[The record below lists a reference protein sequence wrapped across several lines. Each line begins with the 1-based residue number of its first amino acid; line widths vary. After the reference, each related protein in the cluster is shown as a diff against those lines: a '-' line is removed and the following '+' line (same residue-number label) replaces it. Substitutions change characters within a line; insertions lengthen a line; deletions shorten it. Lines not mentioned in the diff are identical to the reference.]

1 MICLCLLFIQVAIG
15 VLMSITYTIH
25 RENPH
30 TFDTSALHRV
40 FSKQTKF
47 NPIYSRKLESQK
59 TWVCIIK
66 RGCVSSNVGV
76 YHQTW
81 VCIMCTFYFNE
92 QERYI
97 DIEPVYDIG

>member
-40 FSKQTKF
+40 LSKQTKI
-47 NPIYSRKLESQK
+47 NPIYYRKLESQQ

-66 RGCVSSNVGV
+66 RGCVSCVHFISMNKK
-76 YHQTW
+76 
-81 VCIMCTFYFNE
+81 
-92 QERYI
+92 
-97 DIEPVYDIG
+97 DISILNLYMI